1 MNKYLNLNK
10 DIQTKLYI
18 RTKAIILNIIDITRL
33 CYTYVSFYIN
43 GYIK

>member
-1 MNKYLNLNK
+1 MNKYINLYK
-10 DIQTKLYI
+10 DIQRKLYI

-33 CYTYVSFYIN
+33 CYVYVSFYVR